1 MTKENIKLSRQNVTT
16 IVKGARGRPYP
27 ELQVQKIERSERT
40 YGEFTLTFEIP
51 QEYERRWK
59 SMTLEKGV
67 LRLTFTP
74 DADEDSLVL
83 SSCIGDDNQA
93 SNPMHAINT

>member
-1 MTKENIKLSRQNVTT
+1 M
-16 IVKGARGRPYP
+16 
-27 ELQVQKIERSERT
+27 QKIERSERT

-59 SMTLEKGV
+59 SMTLDKGV

-83 SSCIGDDNQA
+83 SSCIGDDNRA
-93 SNPMHAINT
+93 SNPMHAINP